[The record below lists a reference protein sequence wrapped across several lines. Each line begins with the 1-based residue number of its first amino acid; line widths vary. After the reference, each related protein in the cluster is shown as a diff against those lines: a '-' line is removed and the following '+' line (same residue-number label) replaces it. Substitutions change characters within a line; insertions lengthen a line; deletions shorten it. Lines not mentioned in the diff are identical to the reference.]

1 MMTQTRPTELHQRR
15 ILMTRKPAAASEAR
29 SQVRAV
35 IRAWEI
41 PVDPD
46 IAVLLTSDLV
56 THAIIHW
63 DSATITLAVRCSRDQ
78 LRVDVYDT
86 SLPLPMAVDEQAMT
100 ETRPG
105 LALLASLATEWG
117 SFLTFTGKAMY
128 FALAFQ
134 ADWLRIEDKTP
145 STEVWWRGKV
155 RSTTLS
161 SRRERPGS
169 GSHWI
174 KSSLS
179 YANGNCVEVASL
191 PGGEIGVRNSRNSA
205 GPVLRFTS
213 DEWHAFL
220 GGVRNGEF
228 DGFGR

>member
-15 ILMTRKPAAASEAR
+15 IVMTRKPAAAAEAR
-29 SQVRAV
+29 GQVRAV

-63 DSATITLAVRCSRDQ
+63 NSATITLAVRCSHDQ

-86 SLPLPMAVDEQAMT
+86 SLPLPMAIDEQAIT

-105 LALLASLATEWG
+105 LALVANVATEWG

-134 ADWLRIEDKTP
+134 ADWLRIEDRKP
-145 STEVWWRGKV
+145 SNE
-155 RSTTLS
+155 
-161 SRRERPGS
+161 
-169 GSHWI
+169 
-174 KSSLS
+174 
-179 YANGNCVEVASL
+179 
-191 PGGEIGVRNSRNSA
+191 GE
-205 GPVLRFTS
+205 T
-213 DEWHAFL
+213 
-220 GGVRNGEF
+220 
-228 DGFGR
+228 